1 MTTEVMSKF
10 IGTQIYVPVQLEGVT
25 KTHAIVTIN
34 GNMVFTPLNEVKV
47 HVDKFS
53 LIPDVPDGLLT
64 TDYKPPKEKVDEN
77 TLQRLKDI
85 IYMEYNVTEK
95 EMRENVKSRLAK
107 YRIPRQIVMYFWRE
121 LNSYKNKAG
130 ETIHTKSLAEVAS
143 IYNKDH
149 ATLLHTI
156 KTVNNQIETDKYF
169 RQKMKKLNEIIRA
182 ENEN

>member
-85 IYMEYNVTEK
+85 IYREYNVTDK
-95 EMRENVKSRLAK
+95 EMRENVKRRFAK
-107 YRIPRQIVMYFWRE
+107 YKNPRQIVMYFWWE

-130 ETIHTKSLAEVAS
+130 ETVHTKSLAQVAS
-143 IYNKDH
+143 IYGKDH
-149 ATLLHTI
+149 ATQIHTI
-156 KTVNNQIETDKYF
+156 KTIENQKETDKCF
-169 RQKMKKLNEIIRA
+169 RAKLKKLNELITA
-182 ENEN
+182 SL

>member
-25 KTHAIVTIN
+25 KTHAITSIN
-34 GNMVFTPLNEVKV
+34 GNMVLTPLNEVKV

-64 TDYKPPKEKVDEN
+64 TDYKPPKEKVDSD

-85 IYMEYNVTEK
+85 IYREYNVTDK
-95 EMRENVKSRLAK
+95 EMRENVKRRFAK
-107 YRIPRQIVMYFWRE
+107 YKNPRQIVMYFWWE

-130 ETIHTKSLAEVAS
+130 ETVHTKSLAQVAS
-143 IYNKDH
+143 IYGKDH
-149 ATLLHTI
+149 ATQIHTNRVI
-156 KTVNNQIETDKYF
+156 ENQIETDKCF
-169 RQKMKKLNEIIRA
+169 RKKMQKLNELIKA
-182 ENEN
+182 SL